1 MSRWNGCYIYS
12 DIRSGQTAVIP
23 DEDSLFF
30 IEQAEKSVGI
40 ARLDGTQRKRLIV
53 HAVANVMR
61 GIAVDP
67 VAR

>member
-1 MSRWNGCYIYS
+1 MITYP
-12 DIRSGQTAVIP
+12 QTAVIP

-30 IEQAEKSVGI
+30 LEHNYKSVGV
-40 ARLDGTQRKRLIV
+40 ARLDGTQRKRQIV
-53 HAVANVMR
+53 HAVANRLR